1 MRTKWVSSRVWAV
14 TLAAAAL
21 SAGTAIPAGAATT
34 PGWRITQTYAA
45 NSFLFGSLA
54 TGASDAWAIGMSA
67 PVTSS
72 PAAIRQAGNLRQ
84 ADLLRQAGREGG
96 ARALAE
102 AAMTAT
108 EGISTILRHYNG
120 HAWQTVTVPAGLQ
133 TASLGEQAL
142 AATSGS
148 DAWLAGSEITGNTEA
163 TKLEHWNGTKWNAV
177 VTLQNSYPS
186 AIVAV
191 NAKDYWA
198 FGSENYAGINVA
210 WHYTGKTWVTT
221 PIQESVE
228 DAVVFK
234 GTLWTIGE
242 SDTTNGLKAQ
252 YLSGT
257 KWVTAKLPTLA
268 LTSDENLVP
277 DAVTPGGTG
286 KLTLAVE
293 VDNENTG
300 NVVKYLLL
308 EYTGSTWSTV
318 TIPASVLGGD
328 TVDSVAPD
336 GDGGL
341 WLEAS
346 ANNAILIHDTKAGQW
361 SKQTVP
367 SAKGD
372 EPSISSL
379 TWIPGGT
386 SLWGVGVES
395 PASGETAQA
404 VILKYGK

>member
-1 MRTKWVSSRVWAV
+1 VRTKWVSPRAWAV

-21 SAGTAIPAGAATT
+21 SAGTAIPADAATT

-45 NSFLFGSLA
+45 DSDLYGSVA
-54 TGASDAWAIGMSA
+54 TGASDAWAVG
-67 PVTSS
+67 
-72 PAAIRQAGNLRQ
+72 
-84 ADLLRQAGREGG
+84 GG

-102 AAMTAT
+102 AASTAT
-108 EGISTILRHYNG
+108 EDPPTIVWHYNG
-120 HAWQTVTVPAGLQ
+120 HAWQTVTVPSGLQ
-133 TASLGEQAL
+133 TGPPGEQAI

-177 VTLQNSYPS
+177 DTFENSYPS

-198 FGSENYAGINVA
+198 FGSENYAVINVA

-234 GTLWTIGE
+234 GTLWAIGE
-242 SDTTNGLKAQ
+242 SETTDDLEAQ

-268 LTSDENLVP
+268 LTSDEDLGL
-277 DAVTPGGTG
+277 DAVTSGGTG
-286 KLTLAVE
+286 RLTLAVE
-293 VDNENTG
+293 VDNNAG
-300 NVVKYLLL
+300 NVVKSLLL
-308 EYTGSTWSTV
+308 EYTGSKWSTV

-346 ANNAILIHDTKAGQW
+346 ANNVILIHDTKAGQW
-361 SKQTVP
+361 SKQAVP

-372 EPSISSL
+372 ETYIGSL

-386 SLWGVGVES
+386 SMWGVGWES

-404 VILKYGK
+404 VILKYGN